1 VHRIDGY
8 NVISLFHF
16 CDFDGDGLMYPLPPP
31 DDVLLCVYFLSTGA
45 ACASR
50 SEEDVLAAANAS
62 CDNRVLA
69 VWTSSV
75 ETTSKRNPDDHLKK
89 AGQASN
95 LSDKARRWLA
105 LAHLVQTTPE
115 KERKAMLEKCDEKDI
130 RLVLPNGYRLKMDNE
145 GSPVRFVRLDEEGY
159 TYLVRARL
167 IASIKL
173 TPLSYFFLR
182 AQQINRLVK
191 RMPTALKGV
200 VTESGPGPVAPNY
213 SDGSTDS
220 PLQFKHP
227 QTATDCNGKTETK
240 FTARFQRNR
249 VNGGKSVQLSTSADK
264 WSVTLGQFYSF
275 CEHCFADPMWTV
287 IKNASD
293 KLDDGYSE
301 RKIVPIPAARDRA
314 ERWPAA
320 MSQDEKDEEQTEQ
333 RRLDGQK
340 HTSVAQRARNFV
352 AWGAKLSGMGRE
364 SLPVPGHK
372 VHAYDMERFFVKPW
386 TAGCGMGVALMT
398 NASPIQCE
406 VMISHAW
413 GEDMESLYTTL
424 KLHEQQQNPSDF
436 NTNTRIWFCLF
447 GLYQGAGAAPFWLR
461 LYVHRIVGCALYV
474 YVALYVAHMWH

>member
-1 VHRIDGY
+1 
-8 NVISLFHF
+8 
-16 CDFDGDGLMYPLPPP
+16 
-31 DDVLLCVYFLSTGA
+31 
-45 ACASR
+45 
-50 SEEDVLAAANAS
+50 
-62 CDNRVLA
+62 
-69 VWTSSV
+69 
-75 ETTSKRNPDDHLKK
+75 
-89 AGQASN
+89 
-95 LSDKARRWLA
+95 
-105 LAHLVQTTPE
+105 
-115 KERKAMLEKCDEKDI
+115 
-130 RLVLPNGYRLKMDNE
+130 MDNE

-159 TYLVRARL
+159 TYL
-167 IASIKL
+167 
-173 TPLSYFFLR
+173 
-182 AQQINRLVK
+182 INRLVK

-447 GLYQGAGAAPFWLR
+447 GLYQGAGAELITKAGSREHKWYKSGSITLVKNGVQDTGPSVDQQVGLPTPPFEQAIQTACTMLVLHINAGSSCDPYRRVWVR
-461 LYVHRIVGCALYV
+461 PSPFI
-474 YVALYVAHMWH
+474 